1 MQGEKNMDKKENMI
15 KEILFEMSAELESDN
30 LIKLENV
37 LRIKMKRCRI
47 EEEVTELSTYIDD
60 NDYIIKL
67 FIANKRLENLSE
79 RSINQ
84 YVRAT
89 RNMLN
94 YMNKNYKDITTNDIK
109 YYLAMYQ
116 QNRKVSQNTLANI
129 KRFLSS
135 FFSWAADEEYIVK
148 NPVRSIKAIKQQ
160 FKKKDFLTKEELVK
174 MRDACKI
181 SKRDSFIRFS
191 TKHRS

>member
-1 MQGEKNMDKKENMI
+1 MDKKENMI